1 VAKRD
6 VLVLGAG
13 MVGVSA
19 ALHLTKRG
27 LSVTLVDR
35 RGAGEET
42 SYGNAGLIEA
52 SRMMPIGFPQGLR
65 DLIRYG
71 FGFTPHANFH
81 WAALPGLAP
90 FLLRYWAASRA
101 DRLDASARVLRPML
115 TAAPA
120 EHAELAAE
128 AGAAR
133 LIRNAGLLKVF
144 RSEAGADESDV
155 DRAFADEFG
164 VPYQILDRD
173 GVAAREPHLQPVYKS
188 GLFWPETGN
197 CSDPGALVKAYAAL
211 FEKLGGVFVKA
222 DARSLHKFA
231 GGWRVE
237 TDSGPLDAKEVV
249 IAAGPW
255 SMDIAEKFGVRVPFA
270 VKRGY
275 HMHFKAKGNA
285 TLSGGVLDVEGG
297 YAMLPMDRGIRITT
311 GVEFARR
318 DAPPTPAQL
327 GKALPKARELFPLGE
342 PIEDKPWMGAR
353 PATPD
358 SLPVVGPVSG
368 QPGLWLAFGHSHLG
382 FTLGPPT
389 GRLLAEMMT
398 GAKPTYDPAPLR
410 IDRF

>member
-1 VAKRD
+1 
-6 VLVLGAG
+6 
-13 MVGVSA
+13 M
-19 ALHLTKRG
+19 
-27 LSVTLVDR
+27 
-35 RGAGEET
+35 
-42 SYGNAGLIEA
+42 
-52 SRMMPIGFPQGLR
+52 
-65 DLIRYG
+65 
-71 FGFTPHANFH
+71 
-81 WAALPGLAP
+81 LA
-90 FLLRYWAASRA
+90 
-101 DRLDASARVLRPML
+101 
-115 TAAPA
+115 AAPA

-133 LIRNAGLLKVF
+133 LIRKAGLLKVF
-144 RSEAGADESDV
+144 RSEAGLEEFAV

-164 VPYQILDRD
+164 VPYRILDRD
-173 GVAAREPHLQPVYKS
+173 GVAAREPHLLPVYRS

-197 CSDPGALVKAYAAL
+197 CSDPGGLVKAYAAL
-211 FEKLGGVFVKA
+211 FEKIGGVFVQA
-222 DARSLHKFA
+222 DARSLHKYS

-237 TDSGPLDAKEVV
+237 TDSGPLDAKDVV

-285 TLSGGVLDVEGG
+285 TLSGGLLDVEGG
-297 YAMLPMDRGIRITT
+297 YVMLPMDQGIRITT

-318 DAPPTPAQL
+318 DAPPTPVQL

-342 PIEDKPWMGAR
+342 AIEDKPWIGAR

-358 SLPVVGPVSG
+358 SLPVVGPVPG

-398 GAKPTYDPAPLR
+398 GAKTTYDPKPLR
-410 IDRF
+410 VERF

>member
-27 LSVTLVDR
+27 VSVTLVDR

-52 SRMMPIGFPQGLR
+52 SRMMPIGFPRALR
-65 DLIRYG
+65 DLVRYG

-101 DRLDASARVLRPML
+101 DRLDASARALRPML
-115 TAAPA
+115 AAAPA
-120 EHAELAAE
+120 EHAELAGE
-128 AGAAR
+128 AGASR
-133 LIRNAGLLKVF
+133 LIRKAGLLKVF
-144 RSEAGADESDV
+144 RSENGADESIA

-164 VPYQILDRD
+164 VPYQSLTRD
-173 GVAAREPHLQPVYKS
+173 EVEAREPHLLPIFKS
-188 GLFWPETGN
+188 GQFWPETGN
-197 CSDPGALVKAYAAL
+197 CSDPGGLVKSYAAL

-222 DARSLHKFA
+222 DARSLHKYS

-255 SMDIAEKFGVRVPFA
+255 SMEIAEKFGVRVPFA

-285 TLSGGVLDVEGG
+285 TLSSGVLDVEGG

-318 DAPPTPAQL
+318 DAPPTPVQL
-327 GKALPKARELFPLGE
+327 GKALPKAKELFPLGE
-342 PIEDKPWMGAR
+342 AIEDKPWMGAR

-368 QPGLWLAFGHSHLG
+368 QPGLWVAFGHSHLG

-389 GRLLAEMMT
+389 GRMLAEMMT